1 MMARSLNEPLAT
13 ARPRARSVTSLV
25 VAPLLVAV
33 LSLVTPRAPLAQS
46 LIAQAQSLFD
56 QGQELLSAG
65 KFAEA
70 CAAFQA
76 SHKLDPAVTT
86 LLNLADC
93 RAQNGQLAT
102 AWGHFLEA
110 ERMANTSANKKL
122 ATIAARH
129 AARLKPRLSKLIIVV
144 PADHQVPGLLLL
156 RGDEAIDSATWNH
169 ALPVD
174 GGPYQLT
181 AKAPGR
187 QPWTTTIQIKPER
200 DVQTIEI
207 PSFSTESRPP
217 QVAPRPATSPSAP
230 AAATQAEPSPARP
243 SSTTF
248 AQPTVADPFEKSSSD
263 NQPTKTHPSASSA
276 PSASTPT
283 VSTAEEPRPPSLLNA
298 NAPRRPS
305 RLLPFILG
313 TGALAFTTGAI
324 VFKVSGDDFYDRAK
338 AARTQEAR
346 DSAYDSANTRRHVS
360 LGLGTAAIACAS
372 TAIYLLLWRTETRP
386 NAATWM
392 PVASPQQAGIALV
405 GSW

>member
-1 MMARSLNEPLAT
+1 MMASSLNEPLAT
-13 ARPRARSVTSLV
+13 ARPRVRSATSLV

-33 LSLVTPRAPLAQS
+33 LSVVAPRASFAQS

-93 RAQNGQLAT
+93 RAQNAQLAT

-110 ERMANTSANKKL
+110 ERMANATANKKL

-129 AARLKPRLSKLIIVV
+129 AARLKPRLSKLVIVV
-144 PADHQVPGLLLL
+144 PPDHQLPGLLLL
-156 RGDEAIDSATWNH
+156 RGDEPIDSATWNH

-207 PSFSTESRPP
+207 PSFSVESRLP
-217 QVAPRPATSPSAP
+217 QVAAKPSSPPSAR
-230 AAATQAEPSPARP
+230 AAPQRAQSPARP

-248 AQPTVADPFEKSSSD
+248 DQPTVADPFATSSS
-263 NQPTKTHPSASSA
+263 NQPTKEPPSASSA
-276 PSASTPT
+276 PSPSKPT
-283 VSTAEEPRPPSLLNA
+283 VSTAEALHPPPLSNA
-298 NAPRRPS
+298 NAHKRRA

-313 TGALAFTTGAI
+313 AGALAFTTGAV
-324 VFKVSGDDFYDRAK
+324 VFKMSGDDVYDRAK
-338 AARTQEAR
+338 TARTQEVR
-346 DSAYDSANTRRHVS
+346 DSAYDSANTRRHVA
-360 LGLGTAAIACAS
+360 LGLGAASIACAS
-372 TAIYLLLWRTETRP
+372 TAIYLFLGRGETRP
-386 NAATWM
+386 NATTWT
-392 PVASPQQAGIALV
+392 PVASQQQAGVALV
-405 GSW
+405 GRW